1 MPHILIFA
9 FNKTIDGS
17 CLELRPWSHIWL
29 FCLFLCFTDQ
39 LLSCTWL
46 TSISC
51 SILFQQM
58 QFWALMSPYS
68 SLAVN
73 CFPYCCQLSCDIVN
87 SLFKGLPC
95 CIYLWLLDGSVFKN
109 YSLLTEL
116 IFSGPW
122 LCNWLLTLLQTM
134 WTLTFMYSLTN
145 IFKHPCNYH
154 PGQKIEQY
162 WYTES
167 LLCMSS

>member
-1 MPHILIFA
+1 MPGIE
-9 FNKTIDGS
+9 T
-17 CLELRPWSHIWL
+17 LEPYLTFLSFSL
-29 FCLFLCFTDQ
+29 FCWPVAKLYMVNFHT
-39 LLSCTWL
+39 T
-46 TSISC
+46 I

-58 QFWALMSPYS
+58 RFWALMSPYS

-73 CFPYCCQLSCDIVN
+73 CFPYCCQLSSDIAN
-87 SLFKGLPC
+87 SLFKRSSVL
-95 CIYLWLLDGSVFKN
+95 YLFVAPRRISFQKLW
-109 YSLLTEL
+109 SLYWTL

-145 IFKHPCNYH
+145 IFKHPCNCH

-167 LLCMSS
+167 LFCMSS

>member
-1 MPHILIFA
+1 MACFNWDYNTTPSAENKAFPFCSNRCNFELSCPLIV
-9 FNKTIDGS
+9 
-17 CLELRPWSHIWL
+17 L
-29 FCLFLCFTDQ
+29 
-39 LLSCTWL
+39 LLSTVFHTAASWAVTL
-46 TSISC
+46 LIPC
-51 SILFQQM
+51 S
-58 QFWALMSPYS
+58 
-68 SLAVN
+68 
-73 CFPYCCQLSCDIVN
+73 
-87 SLFKGLPC
+87 KGLLC